1 MREIVREYGGAVLA
15 AIAGMLVMGLT
26 VFVLQLMGEYLSQDG
41 VETVQE
47 TGQVQG
53 NAQNETLLSVTPNK
67 ELLQGHTYP
76 VAELLSMD
84 GGGMVSGGKVLQV
97 WYYDGLEA
105 AGEEDLSASLL
116 EENGREICFT
126 NRGLYRLCVALR
138 DNSGTETLQYVWVA
152 IEGELFG

>member
-1 MREIVREYGGAVLA
+1 M
-15 AIAGMLVMGLT
+15 
-26 VFVLQLMGEYLSQDG
+26 
-41 VETVQE
+41 
-47 TGQVQG
+47 QG